1 MPFFVYILLCDDG
14 SFYTGYT
21 KNLNHRIK
29 MHTNGKG
36 AKYTKSHK
44 PKKVVFVEL
53 FNTRSEALIR
63 ERKIKKKTHNQ
74 KQELINNNN
83 IHQIKQ

>member
-63 ERKIKKKTHNQ
+63 ERKIKNKTHNQ

-83 IHQIKQ
+83 IRQIKQ